1 MMMMMISSNHGL
13 LGRDDD
19 DDVMMEIMMMMISG
33 NHGVLGRDKT
43 CLSERKDHHQYS
55 GGEIRQGN
63 TDGENWKGN
72 TNETICISVLLRD
85 P

>member
-1 MMMMMISSNHGL
+1 MVSLACHEGNHGL
-13 LGRDDD
+13 LGGDDDD
-19 DDVMMEIMMMMISG
+19 DDVMMAIMMMMISG

-63 TDGENWKGN
+63 TDAEN
-72 TNETICISVLLRD
+72 
-85 P
+85 

>member
-1 MMMMMISSNHGL
+1 MVSVACHEGNHGL
-13 LGRDDD
+13 FGRD
-19 DDVMMEIMMMMISG
+19 DDVMMAIMMMMISG

-63 TDGENWKGN
+63 TDGEN
-72 TNETICISVLLRD
+72 
-85 P
+85 

>member
-1 MMMMMISSNHGL
+1 MKRVGLMMISSNHGL

-63 TDGENWKGN
+63 TDGEN
-72 TNETICISVLLRD
+72 
-85 P
+85 